1 VTGKINILMTGGGA
15 PGAAGILQCLQ
26 KNSLFHITLA
36 DANPEA
42 VGRYLNKD
50 FEVIPFAN
58 DPAFKDSVL
67 SICRQKN
74 IQIILPL
81 VTRELMPLSQH
92 SKEFELAG
100 VKLLVS
106 PATSLEIANNKSQLY
121 EFLQWRGIAVPDFRV
136 AETLQQFKTAIDEL
150 GYPAKKVCF
159 KPSVSNGSRG
169 FRIIS
174 GQINELDLL
183 FNYKPSATYLSL
195 QDAERILASGE
206 FPELLISEYLPGE
219 EYSVDCLAN
228 HGKSVLII
236 PRLRK
241 RMINGISVEGE
252 FIKEENII
260 PYCTKIINELQLH
273 GNIGIQ
279 VKKSAAGQFLLLEIN
294 PRVQGTISA
303 ALGAGVNLPDLAVKQ
318 EMGLPISP
326 EELQIKWGTR
336 FSRYWKEVFY

>member
-26 KNSLFHITLA
+26 KNSLFNITLA

-42 VGRYLNKD
+42 TGRYLIKD
-50 FEVIPFAN
+50 FEVIPFADN
-58 DPAFKDSVL
+58 PAFKDSVL
-67 SICRQKN
+67 SICRKKN
-74 IQIILPL
+74 IHIVLPL
-81 VTRELMPLSQH
+81 VTKELIPLSQ
-92 SKEFELAG
+92 SIKEFESAG
-100 VKLLVS
+100 AKLLVS
-106 PATSLEIANNKSQLY
+106 PATSLEIANNKSRLY
-121 EFLQWRGIAVPDFRV
+121 EFLQWRGIAVPEFRV
-136 AETLQQFKTAIDEL
+136 AETLQQFKKAVDEL

-174 GQINELDLL
+174 EEINELDLL

-195 QDAERILASGE
+195 QDAERILASGT

-228 HGKSVLII
+228 HGKSILIV

-241 RMINGISVEGE
+241 RMINGITVEGE
-252 FIKEENII
+252 FIKEETII
-260 PYCTKIINELQLH
+260 SYCTQLINELQLH

-279 VKKSAAGQFLLLEIN
+279 VKKSSSGQFLLLEIN

-303 ALGAGVNLPDLAVKQ
+303 ALGAGINLPELAVKQ
-318 EMGLPISP
+318 ELSLPIST

-336 FSRYWKEVFY
+336 FSRYWNEVFY